1 MNFSQMQY
9 ALAVA
14 RYKNFSKAAE
24 SLFLSQ
30 PALSQQIKRLEK
42 ELGFALFARMA
53 QGVTLTP
60 EGQAFFD
67 SACKVEEAWN
77 QLQQTAARGRRYSRP
92 LRVSL
97 GTRVY
102 SNGLFEPVMRFFDQ
116 HTEFVV
122 SFFTEADVDF
132 LTSLRK
138 DSLDVALDRL
148 PSSYPPSDA
157 KRFYFCELIPERQC
171 VLASP
176 QDPFYTM
183 SEIPFTSLEG
193 CTLISPMEN
202 TMTDLAI
209 RRRFSEYNISF
220 GKVFRSDRIE
230 TIMNMVQRGKG
241 ITLGPLSFADYYG
254 VRAIPLIPATY
265 MSLNFI
271 CLRER
276 KDSFELS
283 LFKDYL
289 VQLCKKGCAERTLA
303 SK

>member
-1 MNFSQMQY
+1 
-9 ALAVA
+9 
-14 RYKNFSKAAE
+14 
-24 SLFLSQ
+24 
-30 PALSQQIKRLEK
+30 
-42 ELGFALFARMA
+42 
-53 QGVTLTP
+53 
-60 EGQAFFD
+60 
-67 SACKVEEAWN
+67 
-77 QLQQTAARGRRYSRP
+77 
-92 LRVSL
+92 
-97 GTRVY
+97 
-102 SNGLFEPVMRFFDQ
+102 
-116 HTEFVV
+116 
-122 SFFTEADVDF
+122 
-132 LTSLRK
+132 
-138 DSLDVALDRL
+138 
-148 PSSYPPSDA
+148 
-157 KRFYFCELIPERQC
+157 
-171 VLASP
+171 
-176 QDPFYTM
+176 M